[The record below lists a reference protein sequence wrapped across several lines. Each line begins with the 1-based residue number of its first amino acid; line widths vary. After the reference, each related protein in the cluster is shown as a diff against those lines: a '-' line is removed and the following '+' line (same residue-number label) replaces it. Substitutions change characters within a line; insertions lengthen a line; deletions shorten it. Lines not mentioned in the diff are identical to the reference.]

1 MIRLI
6 DIAKALEVSIGTVDR
21 ALHDRPDV
29 NAVTKRRVQQM
40 AKSMGYRP
48 NLAASV
54 LSSKR
59 RLRISVN
66 LPEEIASF
74 FNHVRAGIESEH
86 MVLSKGSIDLEFRSF
101 PRLGVGEVEAFD
113 DAVEARVNG
122 IITAVGHPSQ
132 FLSRVRKALRR
143 NIPVVC
149 VVADATGSDRIAA
162 VTIDTRASGGLVCD
176 LMGRFLRESGEVA
189 VFTGELTT
197 ADHVEK
203 VESFSQGIARH
214 YPHLKVLPPI
224 ETHDRAKEASEKA
237 LRMFRDRPR
246 LVGCY
251 ITTANSM
258 PVLRALQSQQKKNRK
273 KTGTVTVITTD
284 LFSDLVPYLR
294 SGAVAASIHQRPRAQ
309 GQLALRILQGF
320 LRDGTC
326 PTDRVTLAPHVV
338 TRSNLDYFL
347 TQYSLIE
354 RSI

>member
-1 MIRLI
+1 MVRLI
-6 DIAKALEVSIGTVDR
+6 DISNALGVSIGTVDR
-21 ALHDRPDV
+21 ALHDRPGV
-29 NAVTKRRVQQM
+29 NAVTKKRVQQM
-40 AKSMGYRP
+40 AKSMGYQP

-59 RLRISVN
+59 KLRISVN

-74 FNHVRAGIESEH
+74 FNHVRGGIESEH
-86 MVLSKGSIDLEFRSF
+86 AVLSKGSIELEFRSF
-101 PRLGVGEVEAFD
+101 PRLGIGEVEAFD
-113 DAVEARVNG
+113 DAVETRVNG
-122 IITAVGHPSQ
+122 IITAVGHPGQ
-132 FLSRVRKALRR
+132 FVSRVRKALRR

-176 LMGRFLRESGEVA
+176 LMGRFLRESGDVA

-214 YPHLKVLPPI
+214 YPHLRVLPAI
-224 ETHDRAKEASEKA
+224 ETHDRAKEASDKA
-237 LRMFRDRPR
+237 LRIIRDHPA
-246 LVGCY
+246 LIGCY
-251 ITTANSM
+251 ITTANSL
-258 PVLRALQSQQKKNRK
+258 PVLRALKSK
-273 KTGTVTVITTD
+273 KTSGAVTVITTD
-284 LFSDLVPYLR
+284 LFPELVPYLR
-294 SGAVAASIHQRPRAQ
+294 SGTIAASIHQRPRAQ

-347 TQYSLIE
+347 TQYAIVE

>member
-1 MIRLI
+1 MIRLV

-21 ALHDRPDV
+21 ALHERPGV

-224 ETHDRAKEASEKA
+224 ETHDRAKEASDKA
-237 LRMFRDRPR
+237 LRMFQDHPR
-246 LVGCY
+246 VVGCY
-251 ITTANSM
+251 ITTANSL
-258 PVLRALQSQQKKNRK
+258 PVLRALHSQKKKSRE
-273 KTGTVTVITTD
+273 KTEPLPSSPPISFPSSFP
-284 LFSDLVPYLR
+284 LF
-294 SGAVAASIHQRPRAQ
+294 ARA
-309 GQLALRILQGF
+309 R
-320 LRDGTC
+320 
-326 PTDRVTLAPHVV
+326 
-338 TRSNLDYFL
+338 
-347 TQYSLIE
+347 
-354 RSI
+354 

>member
-1 MIRLI
+1 MIRLV

-21 ALHDRPDV
+21 ALHDRPGV

-113 DAVEARVNG
+113 DALEASVNG
-122 IITAVGHPSQ
+122 IITAVGHPGQ
-132 FLSRVRKALRR
+132 FLSRIRKALRR
-143 NIPVVC
+143 N
-149 VVADATGSDRIAA
+149 GSDRIAA

-176 LMGRFLRESGEVA
+176 LMGRFLRERGEVA

-203 VESFSQGIARH
+203 VESFSQGISRH
-214 YPHLKVLPPI
+214 YTHLKVLPPI
-224 ETHDRAKEASEKA
+224 ETHDRATEAFDKA
-237 LRMFRDRPR
+237 LRILRDHPS

-258 PVLRALQSQQKKNRK
+258 PVLRALKRQGKKGK
-273 KTGTVTVITTD
+273 ITVITTD
-284 LFSDLVPYLR
+284 LFSALVPHLR
-294 SGAVAASIHQRPRAQ
+294 SGAGAASIHQRPRAQ

-347 TQYSLIE
+347 TQYSLVE

>member
-1 MIRLI
+1 MIRLV

-21 ALHDRPDV
+21 ALHDRPGV

-40 AKSMGYRP
+40 ARSMGYRP

-113 DAVEARVNG
+113 DALEASVNG
-122 IITAVGHPSQ
+122 IITAVGHPGQ
-132 FLSRVRKALRR
+132 FLSRIRKALRR

-176 LMGRFLRESGEVA
+176 LMGRFLRERGEVA

-203 VESFSQGIARH
+203 VESFSQGISRH
-214 YPHLKVLPPI
+214 YTHLKVLPPI
-224 ETHDRAKEASEKA
+224 ETHDRATEAFDKA
-237 LRMFRDRPR
+237 LRILRDHPS

-251 ITTANSM
+251 ITTANSL
-258 PVLRALQSQQKKNRK
+258 PVLRALKRQGKKGK
-273 KTGTVTVITTD
+273 ITVITTD
-284 LFSDLVPYLR
+284 LFSALVPYLR

-347 TQYSLIE
+347 TQYSLVE

>member
-6 DIAKALEVSIGTVDR
+6 DIAKALEISIGTVDR
-21 ALHDRPDV
+21 ALHDRPGV

-59 RLRISVN
+59 KLRISVN

-86 MVLSKGSIDLEFRSF
+86 ALLSKGSIDLEFRSF
-101 PRLGVGEVEAFD
+101 PRLGVGEIDAFD
-113 DAVEARVNG
+113 DAVETGVHG
-122 IITAVGHPSQ
+122 IITAVGHPGQ
-132 FLSRVRKALRR
+132 FISRIRKALRK

-176 LMGRFLRESGEVA
+176 LMGRFLRQNGEIA

-203 VESFSQGIARH
+203 VESFSQGVAQY
-214 YPHLKVLPPI
+214 YPHLRVLPPI
-224 ETHDRAKEASEKA
+224 ETHDRPREASEKA
-237 LRMFRDRPR
+237 MLAFRNHAH

-251 ITTANSM
+251 ITTANST
-258 PVLRALQSQQKKNRK
+258 PVLRALKTCKNLSEI
-273 KTGTVTVITTD
+273 TVITTD
-284 LFSDLVPYLR
+284 LFPELVPFIR

-309 GQLALRILQGF
+309 GQLAWRILQGF

-347 TQYSLIE
+347 TQFSLGE
-354 RSI
+354 RNI